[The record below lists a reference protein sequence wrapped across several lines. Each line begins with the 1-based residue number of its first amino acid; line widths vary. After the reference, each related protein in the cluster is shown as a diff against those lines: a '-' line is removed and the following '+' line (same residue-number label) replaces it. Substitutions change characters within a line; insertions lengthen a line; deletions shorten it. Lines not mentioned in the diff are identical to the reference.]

1 MTLSGLHHHFRDFLC
16 TFKDA
21 IPLPVR
27 KGRSQRIHGPCCALF
42 LLALAL
48 ALPLRPA
55 YANDVAQTI
64 TQTVTQPSF
73 ALYYGKSPP
82 VDMLSAFDAAVIE
95 PDSGFDPLAHRLPHT
110 TWFAYAS
117 VGEVLPSRSYYADL
131 PKNWLAGRNESWAS
145 RVVDQ
150 SQPEWPAFFVD
161 HVIKPLWD
169 KGYRGFFLD
178 TMDSWQLVAKTDD
191 ARAQQIAGLANVIR
205 AIKARYPDAKLIF
218 NRGFEILPQ
227 VHDLAFAVAF
237 ESLYRGWDPS
247 RQRYTEV
254 PAQDRDWLLQQART
268 IREQYRL
275 PVVSI
280 DYCPPSDRACQ
291 QDAIAKIKSQGIVPY
306 VTDGALATMGVG
318 AVEPVKRR
326 ILVIQDAPPRTDLN
340 VSPGVRFLGMPLNYL
355 GYRIDY
361 RDARDPLPQGDL
373 HDRYAGV
380 VLWLDD
386 MVPNSK
392 AYRDWLV
399 AQIDAKMPMAVFTT
413 FGTQID
419 PQLAKKLDVET
430 VTGAPSNGKLDV
442 ESYDPKLMGFEMK
455 PHPLARDYTP
465 IRAGPHSRSL
475 LRLRSGDFVID
486 GAAITPWGGY
496 AMRPFGVYELDAVDQ
511 ERWVT
516 QPIEFL
522 RAALR
527 LPADMPVPDTTTE
540 NGRRLLMSHIDG
552 DGFASRAEYTENS
565 PNAAP
570 NTDLTPQYSGDM
582 LYRLLRDSGMPTTVS
597 LIEGEVTD
605 DGPFKS
611 YAPHLRSIGKKI
623 FELPNV
629 EVATHTYTHPLQWMR
644 VTGLGVSRTG
654 TQTEGGGEASSSGL
668 SIDIPGYTF
677 SIDREIK
684 GSIDYID
691 RNVAPASK
699 PVRMVLW
706 SGDCQVPSPVLKAA
720 YDAGMLNLNGGDTL
734 ITKSYPSWTA
744 IAPLGVMKDGYYQIF
759 APNQNEELYTGL
771 WHGPFYG
778 FSRVLETFAMTD
790 KPIRFKP
797 IDIYY
802 HMFSGTKYA
811 SMKAL
816 REVFDIVLKQPV
828 TPVFTSEYARNVLDW
843 LDTSLYREPGSNVW
857 VVRNGAHL
865 RTVRLPAGK
874 VPDMT
879 GATGVAGYLPGPGG
893 TYVHLTGDGIARFA
907 VIDQSAARAVPYLA
921 EANGMLDHFV
931 RTRSGFSFDLRSHV
945 APMFRLANAG
955 ACRVTR
961 RPVAS
966 PANDYRQLHVDV
978 ACTT

>member
-1 MTLSGLHHHFRDFLC
+1 MAAR
-16 TFKDA
+16 
-21 IPLPVR
+21 R
-27 KGRSQRIHGPCCALF
+27 GRSRRIDVPCCAL
-42 LLALAL
+42 LVLVLAL
-48 ALPLRPA
+48 ALPLHSA
-55 YANDVAQTI
+55 YAADVA
-64 TQTVTQPSF
+64 QTVTQPSF

-82 VDMLSAFDAAVIE
+82 VDMLSAFDAVVVE

-150 SQPEWPAFFVD
+150 SQPEWPGFFVD

-191 ARAQQIAGLANVIR
+191 ARAQQIAGLANAIR

-227 VHDLAFAVAF
+227 VHDLAYAVAF
-237 ESLYRGWDPS
+237 ESLYRGWDQS
-247 RQRYTEV
+247 RQHYTEV
-254 PAQDRDWLLQQART
+254 PAQDRDWLLQQAKT
-268 IREQYRL
+268 IREQYHL
-275 PVVSI
+275 PVFSI
-280 DYCPPSDRACQ
+280 DYCPPADRACQ
-291 QDAIAKIKSQGIVPY
+291 QDTIAKIKAQGIVPY

-340 VSPGVRFLGMPLNYL
+340 VSPGVRFLAMPLNYL

-373 HDRYAGV
+373 HDRYAGI
-380 VLWLDD
+380 VLWLDGE
-386 MVPNSK
+386 VPNSK

-399 AQIDAKMPMAVFTT
+399 AQIDAKMPVAVFTT
-413 FGTQID
+413 FGIQID
-419 PQLAKKLDVET
+419 PRLAKKLDLET

-511 ERWVT
+511 ARWVT
-516 QPIEFL
+516 QPIGFL

-552 DGFASRAEYTENS
+552 DGFASRAEYAENT
-565 PNAAP
+565 P

-582 LYRLLRDSGMPTTVS
+582 LYRFLRDTGMPTTVS

-611 YAPHLRSIGKKI
+611 YAAHLRSIGRKI

-644 VTGLGVSRTG
+644 VTGLGVSGTG
-654 TQTEGGGEASSSGL
+654 TQTEGGGQASSSGL

-677 SIDREIK
+677 SIDREVK

-720 YDAGMLNLNGGDTL
+720 YDAGRLNLNGGDTL
-734 ITKSYPSWTA
+734 ITKSDPSWTA

-816 REVFDIVLKQPV
+816 REVFDAVLKQPV

-843 LDTSLYREPGSNVW
+843 LDTSLYREPDSNVW

-893 TYVHLTGDGIARFA
+893 TYVHLTGEGIARFA

-921 EANGMLDHFV
+921 EANGVLDHFV

-955 ACRVTR
+955 TCRVTK
-961 RPVAS
+961 RPVTS
-966 PANDYRQLHVDV
+966 LANDYRQLHVDV